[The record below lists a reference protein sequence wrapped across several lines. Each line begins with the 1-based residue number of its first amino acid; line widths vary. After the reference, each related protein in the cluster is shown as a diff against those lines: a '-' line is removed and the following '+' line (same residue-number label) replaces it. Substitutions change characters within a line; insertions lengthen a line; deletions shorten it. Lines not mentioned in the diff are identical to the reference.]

1 MTFTLITRD
10 PDTGDIGLA
19 IASRW
24 PAVGAVVPYYRRDVG
39 VVASQSYAHA
49 AMAEAVLDTLAEG
62 VDPDVALD
70 VVLPEYTPE
79 HRQVLVMTHGGTS
92 TLRTGSD
99 VQHEISEAR
108 GADCIA
114 AGNMLANAGVA
125 SAMVDRYLKMSG
137 APFADRL
144 LAALRSGEAAGGDR
158 RGREAAALR
167 IWPTRY
173 PDPVLLP
180 FDLRADNDPDP
191 IAVLERTLAQR
202 RMVEKTR
209 Y

>member
-1 MTFTLITRD
+1 MTFTLIARD

-24 PAVGAVVPYYRRDVG
+24 PAVGGVVPYYRRDIG
-39 VVASQSYAHA
+39 VVASQSFAHA

-70 VVLPEYTPE
+70 VVLPEFAPE
-79 HRQVLVMTHGGTS
+79 HRQVLVMTHGGAS

-99 VQHEISEAR
+99 VQQEISEAS
-108 GADCIA
+108 GPDCVA
-114 AGNMLANAGVA
+114 AGNMLANPAVA
-125 SAMVDRYLKMSG
+125 PAMIERYLKMSG

-144 LAALRSGEAAGGDR
+144 LAALRSGEAAGGDK

-167 IWPTRY
+167 IWPTHY

-180 FDLRADNDPDP
+180 FDIRADNDPDP

-202 RMVEKTR
+202 RMVEKTK